1 MEKIKIERL
10 CGIYYLL
17 REDEIVYIGQ
27 STNILFRVATHL
39 NLGVKVFDS
48 YMYELCTPQLLD
60 KLELESII
68 KHKPLYNVS
77 LPACSEYTTMNAV
90 RKSHGVNLWTIKRH
104 ILKNKIVPV
113 MGGHYHVKD
122 FIGVENA

>member
-1 MEKIKIERL
+1 MKSIKIQRL
-10 CGIYYLL
+10 CGIYYLW

-39 NLGVKVFDS
+39 NSGVKVFDS
-48 YMYELCTPQLLD
+48 YTYEECAPHLLD
-60 KLELESII
+60 KLELENII
-68 KHKPLYNVS
+68 KHKPLYNVA
-77 LPACSEYTTMNAV
+77 LPASADYTTMNAV

-104 ILKNKIVPV
+104 IRNNNIEPV
-113 MGGHYHVKD
+113 MGGYYHVKD